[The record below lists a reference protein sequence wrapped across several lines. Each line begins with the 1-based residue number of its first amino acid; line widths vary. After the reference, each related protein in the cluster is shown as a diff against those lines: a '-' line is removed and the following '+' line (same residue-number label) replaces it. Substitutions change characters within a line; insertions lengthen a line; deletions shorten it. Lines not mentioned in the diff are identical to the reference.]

1 MGLRRL
7 HQTRSWPVS
16 FSILR
21 LLRPRRC
28 RFRGAAG
35 EVLITASSRAVRRC
49 GTIVVLLTSR
59 RRRRRG
65 PGRLQQPRGSRA
77 TPRRG
82 SEAFVATS
90 ASSGGRALR
99 GVHFTPSMRLG
110 TPFLG
115 AGYLAARARAR
126 CSSGATTS
134 SMRPALGRRGDA
146 IHSRRSGRRTVN
158 VVDLPLP
165 LPVEATRPP
174 PATATSTSC
183 NGARRANRV
192 GVGAVQWPVDG

>member
-1 MGLRRL
+1 VRFAGGGGLLTFIHTFNTGRAAYTGIPRRWHAIVMRRL
-7 HQTRSWPVS
+7 HQTRSGPVS

-90 ASSGGRALR
+90 AASGGRALR
-99 GVHFTPSMRLG
+99 GVHFTPSMQLG

-115 AGYLAARARAR
+115 AGYLAAHARAH
-126 CSSGATTS
+126 CSHGTTTS

-146 IHSRRSGRRTVN
+146 IFSPFGSQ
-158 VVDLPLP
+158 
-165 LPVEATRPP
+165 TR
-174 PATATSTSC
+174 
-183 NGARRANRV
+183 
-192 GVGAVQWPVDG
+192 

>member
-1 MGLRRL
+1 MRRL
-7 HQTRSWPVS
+7 HQTRSGPVS

-21 LLRPRRC
+21 QLRPRRC

-49 GTIVVLLTSR
+49 GTVVVLLTSR

-82 SEAFVATS
+82 SEAFAATS

-99 GVHFTPSMRLG
+99 GVHFTPSTRLG

-115 AGYLAARARAR
+115 AGYLAARAARAHYSR
-126 CSSGATTS
+126 GTTTS
-134 SMRPALGRRGDA
+134 SVRPAPRPARRRGARRPGRGPLRRRGRRRRRRRGRVARRRRGPPAAAARRGDA
-146 IHSRRSGRRTVN
+146 AAAHDRDDDV
-158 VVDLPLP
+158 
-165 LPVEATRPP
+165 
-174 PATATSTSC
+174 
-183 NGARRANRV
+183 
-192 GVGAVQWPVDG
+192 VQWCAPR

>member
-1 MGLRRL
+1 MRRL
-7 HQTRSWPVS
+7 HQTRSGPVS

-49 GTIVVLLTSR
+49 GTVVVLLTSR

-82 SEAFVATS
+82 SEAFAATS

-99 GVHFTPSMRLG
+99 GVHFTPSTRLG

-115 AGYLAARARAR
+115 AGYLAARAARAHYSR
-126 CSSGATTS
+126 GTTTS
-134 SMRPALGRRGDA
+134 SVRPAPRPARRRD
-146 IHSRRSGRRTVN
+146 SRRSGRRPVN
-158 VVDLPLP
+158 AADLPP
-165 LPVEATRPP
+165 PPPVEATRPP
-174 PATATSTSC
+174 PRDRDDD
-183 NGARRANRV
+183 G
-192 GVGAVQWPVDG
+192 VQWCAPS

>member
-1 MGLRRL
+1 MRFAGGGGLLTFIHTFNTGRAAYTGIPRRWHAIVMRRL

-21 LLRPRRC
+21 LLRPCRC

-82 SEAFVATS
+82 SEASVATS

-99 GVHFTPSMRLG
+99 GVHFTPSTRLG

-115 AGYLAARARAR
+115 AGYLAARAR
-126 CSSGATTS
+126 CSRGTTTS
-134 SMRPALGRRGDA
+134 SMRPA
-146 IHSRRSGRRTVN
+146 
-158 VVDLPLP
+158 P
-165 LPVEATRPP
+165 RP
-174 PATATSTSC
+174 
-183 NGARRANRV
+183 ARRRDSFSPFGPQNR
-192 GVGAVQWPVDG
+192 